1 MPTSVV
7 LGQHF
12 EDFIRRQIE
21 TGRFNNASEVMR
33 AALRK
38 LEDDEA
44 KLAALRRELLMGL
57 QSGASGNVDEVFE
70 RLEKRVRSP
79 KKG

>member
-7 LGQHF
+7 LGPHL
-12 EDFIRRQIE
+12 EEFIRRQIE

-44 KLAALRRELLMGL
+44 KMAALRLDIKTGL
-57 QSGASGNVDEVFE
+57 TSGVAGDIDEVFG
-70 RLEKRVRSP
+70 RLKKKIRSP

>member
-12 EDFIRRQIE
+12 EEFIRRQIE

-44 KLAALRRELLMGL
+44 KMAALRHDLEIGL
-57 QSGASGNVDEVFE
+57 QSGTAGSADEVLD
-70 RLEKRVRSP
+70 RLKKKIRSP

>member
-7 LGQHF
+7 LGPHF
-12 EDFIRRQIE
+12 EEFIRRQIE

-44 KLAALRRELLMGL
+44 KMAALRLDIKTGL
-57 QSGASGNVDEVFE
+57 KSGVAGDIDKVFD
-70 RLEKRVRSP
+70 RLKKKIRSP

>member
-1 MPTSVV
+1 MPTSVA
-7 LGQHF
+7 LGPHF
-12 EDFIRRQIE
+12 EEFIRRQIE

-44 KLAALRRELLMGL
+44 KMAALRLNIKTGL
-57 QSGASGNVDEVFE
+57 TSGVAGDIDEVFG
-70 RLEKRVRSP
+70 RLKKKIRSP

>member
-12 EDFIRRQIE
+12 EEFIRRQIE

-38 LEDDEA
+38 LEDEEA
-44 KLAALRRELLMGL
+44 KMAALRRDIQAGV
-57 QSGASGNVDEVFE
+57 QSGSAGSVDEVFD
-70 RLEKRVRSP
+70 RLKKRIRSP

>member
-7 LGQHF
+7 LGPHL
-12 EDFIRRQIE
+12 EEFIRRQIE

-44 KLAALRRELLMGL
+44 KMAALRLTSR
-57 QSGASGNVDEVFE
+57 QA
-70 RLEKRVRSP
+70 
-79 KKG
+79 